1 MDEIEQEETANE
13 VSGQEET
20 ANVEEITEPGPDAE
34 TETEQVETEES
45 ASEPDPDYDDWDDM
59 EDIEGLDDGPVYLY
73 ETIYPFGD
81 GPDGAIVI
89 KHEITIGDVIVSTIL
104 LALLIYHVLDRLI
117 RR

>member
-45 ASEPDPDYDDWDDM
+45 ASEPDPDYDDWDDD
-59 EDIEGLDDGPVYLY
+59 EPVYLY
-73 ETIYPFGD
+73 ETIYPVGD
-81 GPDGAIVI
+81 DGAITVV
-89 KHEITIGDVIVSTIL
+89 HEITLGDIVISTIL
-104 LALLIYHVLDRLI
+104 LALIIFHVLDRLI

>member
-34 TETEQVETEES
+34 TETEQVETEE
-45 ASEPDPDYDDWDDM
+45 DDWDDD
-59 EDIEGLDDGPVYLY
+59 EPVYLY
-73 ETIYPFGD
+73 ETIYPVGD
-81 GPDGAIVI
+81 DGAITVV
-89 KHEITIGDVIVSTIL
+89 HEITLGDIVISTIL
-104 LALLIYHVLDRLI
+104 LALIIFHVLDRLI

>member
-1 MDEIEQEETANE
+1 MDENNEVQEISEEQEDTSEQ
-13 VSGQEET
+13 S
-20 ANVEEITEPGPDAE
+20 EITEPGPDAE

-73 ETIYPFGD
+73 ETIYPVSD
-81 GPDGAIVI
+81 DGAITVV
-89 KHEITIGDVIVSTIL
+89 HEITLGDIVISTIL
-104 LALLIYHVLDRLI
+104 LALIIFHVLDRLI